1 MVEERKKKVQI
12 EEDARLA
19 KEKEEKHIEEV
30 RILNKGYDRL
40 FEAKYETDTLWESTT
55 RPPANSL
62 RLSRFFGR
70 TATSTKGMKKQEVA
84 EIEQKKKKDAF
95 KKRIKKSKKEKE
107 KVKNMSPEERKK
119 YMDKQRRK
127 AAKEKAKQEKAAA
140 LEVEKAKKKAEKRKK
155 WLPKEDNRNLDK
167 IVFQTRAP
175 ARQ

>member
-1 MVEERKKKVQI
+1 M
-12 EEDARLA
+12 
-19 KEKEEKHIEEV
+19 EEV

-70 TATSTKGMKKQEVA
+70 TATSTKGMKKVSKKWQKLN
-84 EIEQKKKKDAF
+84 KKKKKTLS
-95 KKRIKKSKKEKE
+95 KKDQKNQKEKE

-119 YMDKQRRK
+119 YMEKQRRK

-140 LEVEKAKKKAEKRKK
+140 LEVRKQKRKLK
-155 WLPKEDNRNLDK
+155 RKNGCQKKTTEIWIK
-167 IVFQTRAP
+167 
-175 ARQ
+175 

>member
-1 MVEERKKKVQI
+1 MEARQKQMVEERKKKVQI

-70 TATSTKGMKKQEVA
+70 TATSTKGMKKVSKKWQKLN
-84 EIEQKKKKDAF
+84 KKKK
-95 KKRIKKSKKEKE
+95 KKRFQKKMKKSK
-107 KVKNMSPEERKK
+107 RKK
-119 YMDKQRRK
+119 
-127 AAKEKAKQEKAAA
+127 
-140 LEVEKAKKKAEKRKK
+140 KR
-155 WLPKEDNRNLDK
+155 
-167 IVFQTRAP
+167 
-175 ARQ
+175 